1 LWRSLPAIV
10 ESHKILRGKCA
21 VLVAFV
27 LVLSVL
33 LGCCG
38 LALDIGLLELKQV
51 QLQNAAD
58 AAALGATFQ
67 MEREEASTSASAK
80 ADYTAAAVAE
90 AGQNGFVNNVN
101 GVKVVVN
108 MPPTTGSVLYA
119 SNQAAVQVIVS
130 QPVSTIFKAG
140 SYTISAKATGVV
152 PPCVYFMSPSTS
164 VYTLRVQNNTHVD
177 IGCAWYA
184 RWSGYTD
191 GGTVASFDAAYFGGP
206 STVSSFS
213 GTLAAGS
220 QGYAPTFNAPAQSDP
235 LSYLVSPAPPANAAA
250 CNPLLQNE
258 NITSSTTLNPGIYCG
273 TFTISGAATTVTFN
287 PGVYIIAGSVNWSG
301 ATINGTGVTL
311 FLTKIGGTA
320 NYGTFTVGT
329 NTNLSLYAPTSGSL
343 TGVVIFGDRNWVTNS
358 TALPPQDISFNGAT
372 VNMDGIVYLTNT
384 GMSFSNG
391 TLISPNYFGLVV
403 GTLTLSGATF
413 TTHGNY
419 SGLSGGSPYRPGVGL
434 TE

>member
-1 LWRSLPAIV
+1 M
-10 ESHKILRGKCA
+10 
-21 VLVAFV
+21 LVAFV

-67 MEREEASTSASAK
+67 MERQETSTSPSAI
-80 ADYTAAAVAE
+80 AQYNAAAVAE

-108 MPPTTGSVLYA
+108 MPPTTGLYVG
-119 SNQAAVQVIVS
+119 NNAAVMVTVS

-152 PPCVYFMSPSTS
+152 PPCVYFMSASTS
-164 VYTLRVQNNTHVD
+164 TYTLRVQNNTHVN

-184 RWSGYTD
+184 RWNAYSD
-191 GGTVASFDAAYFGGP
+191 GGTVASFDAFYAGGP
-206 STVSSFS
+206 SNVSSLS

-220 QGYAPTFNAPAQSDP
+220 VGYLPSFNAPTQSDP

-250 CNPLLQNE
+250 CDPLLQNE
-258 NITSSTTLNPGIYCG
+258 TITSSKTLNPGIYCG
-273 TFTISGAATTVTFN
+273 MFTISGAATTVTLN
-287 PGVYIIAGSVNWSG
+287 PGLYIIAGSANWSA
-301 ATINGTGVTL
+301 ATITGTGVTL
-311 FLTKIGGTA
+311 FLTKVGGTA

-329 NTNLSLYAPTSGSL
+329 STNLSLYAPTSGSL
-343 TGVVIFGDRNWVTNS
+343 AGVVIFGDRNWVTSS
-358 TALPPQDISFNGAT
+358 TSLPPQDLSFSGAT
-372 VNMDGIVYLTNT
+372 VNIDGIVYLTNT
-384 GMSFSNG
+384 GMLFASG
-391 TLISPNYFGLVV
+391 TLTSPNYFGLVV
-403 GTLTLSGATF
+403 STLTLSGATF

-419 SGLSGGSPYRPGVGL
+419 AGLSGGSPYRPGVGL
-434 TE
+434 AE

>member
-1 LWRSLPAIV
+1 V

-140 SYTISAKATGVV
+140 SYTISAKASGVV
-152 PPCVYFMSPSTS
+152 PPC
-164 VYTLRVQNNTHVD
+164 RQ
-177 IGCAWYA
+177 
-184 RWSGYTD
+184 
-191 GGTVASFDAAYFGGP
+191 
-206 STVSSFS
+206 
-213 GTLAAGS
+213 
-220 QGYAPTFNAPAQSDP
+220 AQ
-235 LSYLVSPAPPANAAA
+235 A
-250 CNPLLQNE
+250 
-258 NITSSTTLNPGIYCG
+258 
-273 TFTISGAATTVTFN
+273 FT
-287 PGVYIIAGSVNWSG
+287 P
-301 ATINGTGVTL
+301 
-311 FLTKIGGTA
+311 
-320 NYGTFTVGT
+320 
-329 NTNLSLYAPTSGSL
+329 
-343 TGVVIFGDRNWVTNS
+343 
-358 TALPPQDISFNGAT
+358 
-372 VNMDGIVYLTNT
+372 
-384 GMSFSNG
+384 
-391 TLISPNYFGLVV
+391 
-403 GTLTLSGATF
+403 
-413 TTHGNY
+413 
-419 SGLSGGSPYRPGVGL
+419 
-434 TE
+434 

>member
-1 LWRSLPAIV
+1 
-10 ESHKILRGKCA
+10 

-58 AAALGATFQ
+58 AAALGASFQ
-67 MEREEASTSASAK
+67 MEREEASTSASAI
-80 ADYTAAAVAE
+80 ADYTTAAVAE

-108 MPPTTGSVLYA
+108 MPPTTGLYTA
-119 SNQAAVQVIVS
+119 NQAAVMVTVS
-130 QPVSTIFKAG
+130 QPVSTIFKSG
-140 SYTISAKATGVV
+140 SYTIAAKATGVV

-164 VYTLRVQNNTHVD
+164 YYTVRVQNNTHVD

-206 STVSSFS
+206 STASSFS
-213 GTLAAGS
+213 GTVAAGS
-220 QGYAPTFNAPAQSDP
+220 QGYSATFNAPAQSDP
-235 LSYLVSPAPPANAAA
+235 LSYLVSPSPPANAAA

-258 NITSSTTLNPGIYCG
+258 NITSSKTLNPGIYCG
-273 TFTISGAATTVTFN
+273 TFTISGAGTTVTFN
-287 PGVYIIAGSVNWSG
+287 PGVYIIAGSVNWSA

-311 FLTKIGGTA
+311 FLTKVGGTA

-329 NTNLSLYAPTSGSL
+329 NTRLSLYAPTSGSL
-343 TGVVIFGDRNWVTNS
+343 TGVVIFGDRNWVTS
-358 TALPPQDISFNGAT
+358 SAAQPPQDISFSGAT
-372 VNMDGIVYLTNT
+372 LNIDGIVYLTNT
-384 GMSFSNG
+384 GMSFANG
-391 TLISPNYFGLVV
+391 TLTSPNYFGLVV

-413 TTHGNY
+413 TTQGNY

-434 TE
+434 AE